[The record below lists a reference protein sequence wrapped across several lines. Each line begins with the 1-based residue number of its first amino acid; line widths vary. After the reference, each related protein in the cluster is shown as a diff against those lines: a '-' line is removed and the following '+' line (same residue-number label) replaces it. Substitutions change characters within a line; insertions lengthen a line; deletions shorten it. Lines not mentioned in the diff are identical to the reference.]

1 MLQTFWFYGVM
12 RRFKTGC
19 ALATAFWLCAFLLP
33 SKCLAQAVEAGFA
46 PGPVREVPGSALLQ
60 DQISKDAGGADFL
73 SPDSVRDREAL
84 ALLLAEYSRRTS
96 EWAPSAEWSWGVL
109 SVNVIHGYPAGRR
122 IWLEPPEVTRWR
134 ELLLS
139 QGGRQ
144 PEMIRSHPEILVMFT
159 DKDWFFVQP
168 GRIIDGNEAKVIV
181 VFGRQFY
188 RTRHVQGVLRG
199 DIGQDFIAA
208 WQGAERAKNPR
219 AEAEMV
225 QRLIWMAGE
234 MSRLDFLVRRGNL
247 ERVLACLDHPDENTS
262 QCADMIWDYEL
273 AAARMMLS
281 ASQKLEF
288 CPRSDGCD
296 QESQLK
302 IITPPLDMLQFFQP
316 GIATEASIRNYLS
329 FQLPRMYKKQAAHFK
344 KYWSLRGI

>member
-1 MLQTFWFYGVM
+1 M
-12 RRFKTGC
+12 RSTKTGS
-19 ALATAFWLCAFLLP
+19 ASGIPLLVFA
-33 SKCLAQAVEAGFA
+33 SIVASTCLVPGVDGGIDSGFA
-46 PGPVREVPGSALLQ
+46 LKVSGSAFLQ
-60 DQISKDAGGADFL
+60 DQITKDVVRADFF
-73 SPDSVRDREAL
+73 SADSVRDREAL
-84 ALLLAEYSRRTS
+84 ASLLAEYSQRTF

-109 SVNVIHGYPAGRR
+109 SVNVIQGYPVGKRV
-122 IWLEPPEVTRWR
+122 WLEPPEVTRWR

-139 QGGRQ
+139 QSGRQ

-159 DKDWFFVQP
+159 DKDCFFVHP
-168 GRIIDGNEAKVIV
+168 GRIMDGNEAKVIV

-199 DIGQDFIAA
+199 EIGQDFIAA

-234 MSRLDFLVRRGNL
+234 MSHLDFLVRRGNL
-247 ERVLACLDHPDENTS
+247 ERVLGCLDHPEENTGE
-262 QCADMIWDYEL
+262 CADMIWDYEL
-273 AAARMMLS
+273 AAARMMLL

-288 CPRSDGCD
+288 CPRTDGCD

-302 IITPPLDMLQFFQP
+302 IITPPLDMVQFFQP
-316 GIATEASIRNYLS
+316 GIDIETGIRNYLN
-329 FQLPRMYKKQAAHFK
+329 FQLPRVYKEQATFFK
-344 KYWSLRGI
+344 KYWSLRGL